1 MRIVL
6 DECVNRRL
14 KAVFTVPNVVHVSD
28 VGLDTRK
35 DAALLRAA
43 EKEHDV
49 LVTIDKNM
57 PFQTNLRGI
66 DLAVAVLDARN
77 NGLPELRL
85 FVPELERILPELM
98 PGRFTLVRRPQ

>member
-14 KAVFTVPNVVHVSD
+14 KATFSTPDVAHVSD
-28 VGLDTRK
+28 VGLDTLK
-35 DAALLRAA
+35 DGALLRAA
-43 EKEHDV
+43 ARDFDV

-57 PFQTNLRGI
+57 PFQTNLTGI

-77 NGLPELRL
+77 NSLPELRR
-85 FVPELERILPELM
+85 FVPEFERVLPTLVY
-98 PGRFTLVRRPQ
+98 GRFTIVRRPV